1 MRRRSF
7 MISVAVTFIAAVALS
22 APALADD
29 AWVGTWKL
37 NLAKSKYSPGPPPK
51 SATIKFEM
59 DQGSLKLTSDGV
71 NAEGKATHF
80 EYVSKFDGKE
90 VPFKGNPDADTAS
103 PRRIDANSF
112 ENVWKKTGKVTIT
125 SKVAVSKDGK
135 TLTNTQTGKDAEG
148 HTVSVTAV
156 YDKQ

>member
-7 MISVAVTFIAAVALS
+7 MISAAVTFISVVALS
-22 APALADD
+22 VPAFADD
-29 AWVGTWKL
+29 VWTGTWKL

-59 DQGSLKLTSDGV
+59 AQGSLKLTSDGV
-71 NAEGKATHF
+71 NAEGKPTHF
-80 EYVSKFDGKE
+80 KYVSKSDGKE

-112 ENVWKKTGKVTIT
+112 ENIWKKAGKVTIT